1 MSKRAWQGT
10 SNVTLQ
16 GEGFW
21 VWGSSWDLET
31 HRSAHRKGHGKPVLY
46 KYTQQLCQHWQ
57 SQNQALLLISTRILY
72 FGLGEGLGFML
83 CSPWGSAKSKVI
95 WLDVSEKVRSNRDSL
110 RVPRVNTP
118 EHFSSCCRVE
128 I

>member
-1 MSKRAWQGT
+1 MENLCYIST
-10 SNVTLQ
+10 HNNYVNT
-16 GEGFW
+16 
-21 VWGSSWDLET
+21 GS
-31 HRSAHRKGHGKPVLY
+31 HK
-46 KYTQQLCQHWQ
+46 
-57 SQNQALLLISTRILY
+57 NQALLLISTRILY